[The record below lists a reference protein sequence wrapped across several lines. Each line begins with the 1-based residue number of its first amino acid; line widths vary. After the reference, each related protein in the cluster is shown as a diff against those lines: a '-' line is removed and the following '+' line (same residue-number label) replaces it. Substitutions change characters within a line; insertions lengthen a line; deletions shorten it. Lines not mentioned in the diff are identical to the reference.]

1 MAEQS
6 LKDKTVKGV
15 GWSAA
20 DTFLGYGMSFVVG
33 IVLARLLSPNEYGLI
48 GLTTIFIVVLESIV
62 DSGFSTALIRKKV
75 ATEDDYNTMFITNL
89 VLSVLMFLLLFFC
102 APLIAKFFERPEL
115 IGLVRVMGILIIIQS
130 FSIVQHTVL
139 TKRIDF
145 KTKTKSSLIA
155 AIGSGIVGIGMA
167 MGGCGV
173 WSLVGQRLS
182 KEFIYT
188 LCLWIFN
195 RWWPHFRYSFDSLR
209 YMWGFGWKM
218 LVSGLL
224 DRIWTQL
231 YQVVVGKFYSP
242 ATLGQYSRAKE
253 YAGLL
258 SSNFQTIVGRVTFP
272 VLAEVQDD
280 ETRMV
285 SVYRRIIK
293 TTMFVTVV
301 SIISLGAIS
310 EPLLYCL
317 IGAKWHEAAT
327 YLPLICISMSL
338 YPLHA
343 INLNMLKVQ
352 GRSDIF
358 LHLEIIKKIIAIG
371 PICLGIFVSIYWML
385 IGSIIAGI
393 ISFFLNT
400 YYTGKKLGYT
410 SWMQLKDVAPSYGVA
425 FTIALSVY
433 FLKFLPLSYW
443 LILPLQLVVGI
454 IVFFLLCNF
463 TKLEE
468 YREIKE
474 IVEPMLKKMFKHKK
488 TDK

>member
-20 DTFLGYGMSFVVG
+20 DSILSYGVSFIVG
-33 IVLARLLSPNEYGLI
+33 IVLARLLTPDEYGLI

-62 DSGFSTALIRKKV
+62 DSGFSVALIRKKDV
-75 ATEDDYNTMFITNL
+75 TNDDYNTMFYTNL
-89 VLSVLMFLLLFFC
+89 VLSVVMFLLLFFC
-102 APLIAKFFERPEL
+102 APLIAKFFNRPEL
-115 IGLVRVMGILIIIQS
+115 VALVRVMGSLIIIQALA
-130 FSIVQHTVL
+130 IVQHTVL

-145 KTKTKSSLIA
+145 KTKTKASFIS
-155 AIGSGIVGIGMA
+155 AICSGVIGIGMA
-167 MGGCGV
+167 FYGFGV

-182 KEFIYT
+182 REFIYT
-188 LCLWIFN
+188 FCLWVFN
-195 RWWPHFRYSFDSLR
+195 RWWPRYKYSVESLR

-218 LVSGLL
+218 LASGLL
-224 DRIWTQL
+224 DKIWSQL
-231 YQVVVGKFYSP
+231 YQVVVGKFYNP
-242 ATLGQYSRAKE
+242 ATLGQYTRAKDF
-253 YAGLL
+253 ANLL
-258 SSNFQTIVGRVTFP
+258 SSNFQTVVGRVTFP

-280 ETRMV
+280 TTRLI
-285 SVYRRIIK
+285 SAYRRIIK

-301 SIISLGAIS
+301 CIISLGAIS
-310 EPLLYCL
+310 EPFIYCL
-317 IGAKWHEAAT
+317 IGPQWHQAAT
-327 YLPLICISMSL
+327 FLPFICVTMSL

-358 LHLEIIKKIIAIG
+358 LYLEIIKKVIAVG

-393 ISFFLNT
+393 IAFFLNT
-400 YYTGKKLGYT
+400 YYTGKSLGYN
-410 SWMQLKDVAPSYGVA
+410 SWMQIKDIAPSYGVA

-433 FLKFLPLSYW
+433 FLKYLPLSYW
-443 LILPLQLVVGI
+443 IILPIQLIVGGV
-454 IVFFLLCNF
+454 VFFLVCNI

-468 YREIKE
+468 YNEVKG
-474 IVEPMLKKMFKHKK
+474 IVIPMINKIIRRK
-488 TDK
+488 

>member
-258 SSNFQTIVGRVTFP
+258 SSNFQTIVP
-272 VLAEVQDD
+272 DL
-280 ETRMV
+280 
-285 SVYRRIIK
+285 
-293 TTMFVTVV
+293 FVN
-301 SIISLGAIS
+301 
-310 EPLLYCL
+310 E
-317 IGAKWHEAAT
+317 
-327 YLPLICISMSL
+327 
-338 YPLHA
+338 
-343 INLNMLKVQ
+343 
-352 GRSDIF
+352 
-358 LHLEIIKKIIAIG
+358 
-371 PICLGIFVSIYWML
+371 
-385 IGSIIAGI
+385 
-393 ISFFLNT
+393 
-400 YYTGKKLGYT
+400 
-410 SWMQLKDVAPSYGVA
+410 
-425 FTIALSVY
+425 
-433 FLKFLPLSYW
+433 
-443 LILPLQLVVGI
+443 
-454 IVFFLLCNF
+454 
-463 TKLEE
+463 
-468 YREIKE
+468 
-474 IVEPMLKKMFKHKK
+474 
-488 TDK
+488 